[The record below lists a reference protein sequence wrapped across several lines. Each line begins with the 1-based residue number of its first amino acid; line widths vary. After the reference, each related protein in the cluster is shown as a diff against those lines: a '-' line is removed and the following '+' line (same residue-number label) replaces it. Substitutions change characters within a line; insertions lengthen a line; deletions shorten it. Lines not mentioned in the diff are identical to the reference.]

1 MDESSTPRGNV
12 AKERV
17 AGARGTK
24 TQHRQGGANWENIT
38 SVVTICA
45 DGTTLRP
52 TVIYKGQ
59 KLYTRWT
66 KDNVANATYVKP
78 FAFIDASIDRV

>member
-1 MDESSTPRGNV
+1 SKKCV
-12 AKERV
+12 AS
-17 AGARGTK
+17 ARGTK
-24 TQHRQGGANWENIT
+24 TQHQQGGANRVDIT

-59 KLYTRWT
+59 KLYTR
-66 KDNVANATYVKP
+66 
-78 FAFIDASIDRV
+78 

>member
-1 MDESSTPRGNV
+1 MDKLSTPRGNV
-12 AKERV
+12 AKKCV
-17 AGARGTK
+17 ASARGTK
-24 TQHRQGGANWENIT
+24 TQHRQGGANRVDIT

-59 KLYTRWT
+59 KLYTR
-66 KDNVANATYVKP
+66 
-78 FAFIDASIDRV
+78 

>member
-1 MDESSTPRGNV
+1 KNAYGMDESSTPRGNV

-24 TQHRQGGANWENIT
+24 NQHRQGGANRENIT

-45 DGTTLRP
+45 DSTTLRP

-59 KLYTRWT
+59 KL
-66 KDNVANATYVKP
+66 
-78 FAFIDASIDRV
+78 